1 MITIKNQ
8 QGVGMVEV
16 LVALVLLAIGVL
28 GFTALQLRAVDATI
42 EANNRIQAMNL
53 ARDLSER
60 IRANNSMLATY
71 IAQINSAIISS
82 PANCYTTNCTS
93 QELATFDAAQVGQKA
108 QEVSLSIRMPVCQ
121 GVSNGR
127 RCIYVAWGNTTPT
140 NGTTNTDCTNGPTYV
155 VNSQCLVV
163 ETF

>member
-1 MITIKNQ
+1 MTTIKNQ

-28 GFTALQLRAVDATI
+28 GFTALQLRAVDATA
-42 EANNRIQAMNL
+42 EASNRIQAMNL

-60 IRANNSMLATY
+60 IRANNSVLATY
-71 IAQINSAIISS
+71 ITQINNATTTSS
-82 PANCYTTNCTS
+82 TNCFTASCTS
-93 QELATFDAAQVGQKA
+93 AQLASFDSAQVGQKA
-108 QEVSLSIRMPVCQ
+108 QDSGLSIRMPICQ

-140 NGTTNTDCTNGPTYV
+140 NGTANTDCTNGPTYV
-155 VNSQCLVV
+155 VSSQCLVV